1 MVCQPCKW
9 AYILELYIIC
19 VLTYVW
25 MCPAADED
33 EDSREMMNDII
44 SGMVA
49 LC

>member
-1 MVCQPCKW
+1 MLCH
-9 AYILELYIIC
+9 ANGRIFSNYIIC
-19 VLTYVW
+19 VPTYVW
-25 MCPAADED
+25 MCSAADGD